1 MRIRWRGF
9 ELPGRIGI
17 EHDATQA
24 NYAKFTVVPFERGYG
39 VTIGNSL
46 RRVLLSS
53 LEGCGVTSV
62 KATITHTDD
71 KGTQKTE
78 SIQHEYTSIPGVY
91 EDMPDIV
98 LNIKNLLLKV
108 HVDEPINLVIE
119 KSGEGPLTAGHA
131 IPDPTH
137 FEIVNKDLVLAT
149 LTGNVKLRLELTAQK
164 GRGYASAEDNIRPD
178 QAIGTIPVATKFS
191 PVTLVRY
198 TTETARVGQRTD
210 FDKLIMQVWTN
221 GVITPE
227 NAMVEAAT
235 ILRKH
240 FNPFVKLM
248 ELGAAGDAELA
259 PAAVEAKPE
268 ERQVDAQQKAFEEMM
283 SWPVTKLDLSVRAQ
297 NCLNSENIKNIGE
310 LVQRAESDM
319 LKIRNF
325 GRGSLREV
333 KKKLEEMGLSF
344 ATESTVATTMATG
357 FRA

>member
-9 ELPGRIGI
+9 ELPGRIVI
-17 EHDATQA
+17 EHDPAQP
-24 NYAKFTVVPFERGYG
+24 NYAKFSIVPFERGYG
-39 VTIGNSL
+39 VTVGNSL
-46 RRVLLSS
+46 RRVLLNS
-53 LEGCGVTSV
+53 LEGCAATSV

-71 KGTQKTE
+71 KGAQKTE
-78 SIQHEYTSIPGVY
+78 PILHEYTAIPGVY

-98 LNIKNLLLKV
+98 LNIKNMLLKI
-108 HVDEPINLVIE
+108 HVDEPINLVLE

-137 FEIVNKDLVLAT
+137 FEIVNKDLVIAT
-149 LTGNVKLRLELTAQK
+149 LTGNVKLRIELTAQK
-164 GRGYASAEDNIRPD
+164 GRGYNSAEDNIRPD
-178 QAIGTIPVATKFS
+178 QAIGTIPIASKFS

-198 TTETARVGQRTD
+198 TTESARVGQRTD
-210 FDKLIMQVWTN
+210 FDKLIMQIWTS

-227 NAMVEAAT
+227 NALVEAAT

-259 PAAVEAKPE
+259 PVQAEVKVED
-268 ERQVDAQQKAFEEMM
+268 RQVDAQQKAFEEMM

-297 NCLNSENIKNIGE
+297 NCLNSENIKSIGE
-310 LVQRAESDM
+310 LVQRAETDM

-333 KKKLEEMGLSF
+333 KKKLEELGLSF
-344 ATESTVATTMATG
+344 ASESTVAATVATG

>member
-17 EHDATQA
+17 EHDAGQP

-53 LEGCGVTSV
+53 LEGCAVTSV

-71 KGTQKTE
+71 KGAQKTE
-78 SIQHEYTSIPGVY
+78 PIQHEYTAIPGVY

-98 LNIKNLLLKV
+98 LNIKNLLLKI

-137 FEIVNKDLVLAT
+137 FEIVNKDLVLAN
-149 LTGNVKLRLELTAQK
+149 LTGNVKLRLELSAQK
-164 GRGYASAEDNIRPD
+164 GRGYATAEDNIRPD
-178 QAIGTIPVATKFS
+178 QAIGTIPIASKFS

-210 FDKLIMQVWTN
+210 FDKLSMQVWTN
-221 GVITPE
+221 GVISPE
-227 NAMVEAAT
+227 DAVVEAAT

-259 PAAVEAKPE
+259 PVQAEVKTED
-268 ERQVDAQQKAFEEMM
+268 RQVDAQQKAFEEMM

-297 NCLNSENIKNIGE
+297 NCLNSENIKSIGE
-310 LVQRAESDM
+310 LVQRTESDM

-344 ATESTVATTMATG
+344 ASESSVATTMVSG
-357 FRA
+357 FRS